1 MGKIIKTEESG
12 RYFCRILQAEMSA
25 EEERICSVCSKLLRT
40 MQKEEDLRRAF
51 CFAREKHRG
60 QFRKGSRIPYLI
72 HLIRTWGYVRQMN
85 DRTPVQMAALLH
97 DVLEDTE
104 AVYEELEREFSP
116 EIAELVAGE
125 SEKKREGIPAGETWK
140 VRKQETL
147 ERLKSLE
154 EEAGTA
160 ENPAPMQIAFADK
173 LANLYSMAYEYR
185 LVGDRI
191 WEKFNQKDKN
201 MHRWYYGSM
210 GEVFARFFG
219 EREPELWRDYRD
231 YYEEVFGKYEVPMRE

>member
-1 MGKIIKTEESG
+1 MGKINKTKKEG
-12 RYFCRILQAEMSA
+12 KYFCRILQADMNG
-25 EEERICSVCSKLLRT
+25 EEEQICSICSKLLRD
-40 MQKEEDLRRAF
+40 MQREENLRRAF
-51 CFAREKHRG
+51 RFAREKHRG

-85 DRTPVQMAALLH
+85 DCESVQMAALLH

-104 AVYEELEREFSP
+104 ATYEELEREFSP
-116 EIAELVAGE
+116 EIAGLVAGE
-125 SEKKREGIPAGETWK
+125 SEEKREGIPAGETWK
-140 VRKQETL
+140 IRKQETL

-154 EEAGTA
+154 KEAGRA
-160 ENPAPMQIAFADK
+160 ENLASMQIAFADK

-210 GEVFARFFG
+210 GEIFSRFFG
-219 EREPELWRDYRD
+219 EREPELWRDYRN
-231 YYEEVFGKYEVPMRE
+231 YYEEVFGENEVPM